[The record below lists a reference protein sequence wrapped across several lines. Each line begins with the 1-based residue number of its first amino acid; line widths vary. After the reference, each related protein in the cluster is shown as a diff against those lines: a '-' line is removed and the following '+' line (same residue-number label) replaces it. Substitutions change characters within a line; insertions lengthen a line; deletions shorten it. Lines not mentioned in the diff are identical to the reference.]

1 MRIQIVTRHC
11 DVPSRVRER
20 AESRVRKLVRYEP
33 RLSAAELIFQEEKHN
48 RKVEGIL
55 SVDGEEPVVARGQG
69 TEFKAAVDQVADRL
83 ARMLRRRRDQHL
95 DHQGPRHAGTEEVV
109 ENARAAEHREA
120 PEAERATAD

>member
-33 RLSAAELIFQEEKHN
+33 RLSAAELIFEEEKHL

-55 SVDGEEPVVARGQG
+55 SVDGEEPVVARGEG
-69 TEFKAAVDQVADRL
+69 TEFRAAVDQVGDRL

-95 DHQGPRHAGTEEVV
+95 DHQGPRHAGTEQAAET
-109 ENARAAEHREA
+109 ERAAE
-120 PEAERATAD
+120 PERAAAD